1 MVVIIWENIFITLG
15 IIVIIIL
22 GIIWLLRLINRK

>member
-1 MVVIIWENIFITLG
+1 MVILWENIFISLG
-15 IIVIIIL
+15 IVVIIIL